1 MAQGMGYQ
9 RLWLWGGRL
18 KIDSKIATISEK
30 SRNLYI
36 HQNGAIDGT
45 IVYFFFSRK
54 NWTISSLSELLF
66 RFLGQILILGV
77 SVTRLYMMLQEFVRF
92 HLFPTVFVV
101 AHQPTKWFRFEI
113 ASHLISLCAP

>member
-9 RLWLWGGRL
+9 KLWLWEGRL
-18 KIDSKIATISEK
+18 KIDSKN
-30 SRNLYI
+30 RNNFRKIKEFI
-36 HQNGAIDGT
+36 HTPKWCT

-66 RFLGQILILGV
+66 RFFGQILILGA

-92 HLFPTVFVV
+92 HSFPTVFVV